1 MGPRR
6 TRMKNILL
14 IALLCLPSIGYTQV
28 TSETEFGNIWQRF
41 KEGLVFSHFSIFTG
55 PGVSTGGANQ
65 IGSNGE
71 VVDEKPIK
79 QWFQLTL
86 GTKINKN
93 ITFAVNPRFTLNY
106 GPNERNE
113 QAEIDD
119 PVTGFI
125 FNYQLSKNVSY
136 FGIVNTVTGKVS
148 RSARENHLVA
158 NPGDFHEVTY
168 TVSPKFDVALR
179 TFFRMNYYSRNEN
192 QAAYGGWVGP
202 KAEYYFNDK
211 TSLRFWMQ
219 QGFKQ
224 AGLNNNFF
232 STRADGQDLFFS
244 VHQKVHKTLGILPY
258 IALNTADSYSTNN
271 AYLGAWMYGSFF

>member
-1 MGPRR
+1 
-6 TRMKNILL
+6 MKSLIFIAILF
-14 IALLCLPSIGYTQV
+14 LPLVGHSQV
-28 TSETEFGNIWQRF
+28 VSETGFNTTWQRF
-41 KEGLVFSHFSIFTG
+41 KEGLVFNHFSIFTG
-55 PGVSTGGANQ
+55 PGVATGGSNQ
-65 IGSNGE
+65 IGRDGQ
-71 VVDEKPIK
+71 VVDRPIK

-86 GTKINKN
+86 GKKLNKN

-106 GPNERNE
+106 GAVDANE

-148 RSARENHLVA
+148 KSAKDDNLVA

-179 TFFRMNYYSRNEN
+179 TFFRMNIYSRNEN
-192 QAAYGGWVGP
+192 RAAYGGWIGP
-202 KAEYYFNDK
+202 KTEYYFNDK

-224 AGLNNNFF
+224 VGTNNNFF
-232 STRADGQDLFFS
+232 STRDDGQDLFFS
-244 VHQKVHKTLGILPY
+244 LHQKIHKTLGILPY
-258 IALNTADSYSTNN
+258 IAFNTADSYSTNN